1 MTKAI
6 NGTYYLNRDE
16 EVQSS
21 LTTQEIIFFKESLEK
36 EKKKINNN
44 LNFSSTEMD
53 NVINYNP
60 KDEADHASIA
70 LEQTLSSKISE
81 IQAKKL
87 VFIEKSLQKIED
99 NCYGMCDL
107 CEEPINIERL
117 KIKMFAEYCIC
128 CREIVE
134 QGRQ

>member
-6 NGTYYLNRDE
+6 NGIYYSNIGEDM
-16 EVQSS
+16 SS
-21 LTTQEIIFFKESLEK
+21 TLTHKEIIFFKEGLEK
-36 EKKKINNN
+36 EEETIKNN
-44 LNFSSTEMD
+44 LNMSSNEMD
-53 NVINYNP
+53 NFKSSNP

-70 LEQTLSSKISE
+70 LEQSIGTRISE

-87 VFIEKSLQKIED
+87 VFIQKSLQKIEN
-99 NCYGMCDL
+99 NCYGICDL

-117 KIKMFAEYCIC
+117 KIKMFAEYCIS

-134 QGRQ
+134 QGKH

>member
-6 NGTYYLNRDE
+6 NGIYYSNIGEDMP
-16 EVQSS
+16 ST
-21 LTTQEIIFFKESLEK
+21 LTHKEIIFFKEGLEK
-36 EKKKINNN
+36 EEETIKNN
-44 LNFSSTEMD
+44 LNMSSNEMD
-53 NVINYNP
+53 NFKSSNP

-70 LEQTLSSKISE
+70 LEQSIGTRISE

-87 VFIEKSLQKIED
+87 VFIQKSLQKIEN
-99 NCYGMCDL
+99 NCYGICDL

-117 KIKMFAEYCIC
+117 KIKMFAEYCIS

-134 QGRQ
+134 QGKH

>member
-6 NGTYYLNRDE
+6 NEMYYVKRINN
-16 EVQSS
+16 VQSE
-21 LTTQEIIFFKESLEK
+21 LTQEEMLFFKKGLKEE
-36 EKKKINNN
+36 EKKIKKN
-44 LNFSSTEMD
+44 LNISSNEMD

-60 KDEADHASIA
+60 KDEADHASIS

-87 VFIEKSLQKIED
+87 VFIKKSLKKIET
-99 NCYGMCDL
+99 NCYGICDL
-107 CEEPINIERL
+107 CSEPINIERL

-134 QGRQ
+134 QGRH